1 LKDETSNVVSDNP
14 HTFINIV
21 TVVDG
26 YSLCVC
32 AGRQA
37 TEKERTHGGVLK
49 DMDLVMN
56 KAKLHL
62 GSKKAAF
69 MVQVEKDAMF
79 LAELNIMDYSLLVQ
93 CALQCSYEPLCP

>member
-1 LKDETSNVVSDNP
+1 M
-14 HTFINIV
+14 
-21 TVVDG
+21 
-26 YSLCVC
+26 LCVST
-32 AGRQA
+32 GRQA

-79 LAELNIMDYSLLVQ
+79 LAELNIMDYSLLVSRVFPQ
-93 CALQCSYEPLCP
+93 VQLKAPVSMSNNHIPC

>member
-1 LKDETSNVVSDNP
+1 
-14 HTFINIV
+14 
-21 TVVDG
+21 
-26 YSLCVC
+26 
-32 AGRQA
+32 
-37 TEKERTHGGVLK
+37 VLK
-49 DMDLVMN
+49 DMDLVMD

-93 CALQCSYEPLCP
+93 CVLECRYALLCL